1 MGQADYE
8 KAGVR
13 VLPFATFCREAGLV

>member
-13 VLPFATFCREAGLV
+13 VLPFTTFCREAGLV